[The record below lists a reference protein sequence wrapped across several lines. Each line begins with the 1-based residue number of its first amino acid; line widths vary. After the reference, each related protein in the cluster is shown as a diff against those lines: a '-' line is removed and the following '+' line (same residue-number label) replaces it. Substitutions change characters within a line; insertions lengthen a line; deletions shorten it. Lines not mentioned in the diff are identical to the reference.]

1 VKTAKQNKRLS
12 SKAFTVKRKKKA
24 VIDPNMPDLSKDPYF
39 VEKAE
44 RARET
49 LIKYVLP
56 NLPK

>member
-1 VKTAKQNKRLS
+1 VKTAKQNKRHS
-12 SKAFTVKRKKKA
+12 GKAFTVKRKKKA
-24 VIDPNMPDLSKDPYF
+24 VIDPNMPDLGNDPYF